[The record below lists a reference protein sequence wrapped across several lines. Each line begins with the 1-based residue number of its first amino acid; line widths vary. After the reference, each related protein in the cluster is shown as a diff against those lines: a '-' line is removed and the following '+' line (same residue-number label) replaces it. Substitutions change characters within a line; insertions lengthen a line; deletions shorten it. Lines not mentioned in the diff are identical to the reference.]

1 MFSPVIFSL
10 FINELVLDTINNGKH
25 SVSFSVCFFGLFL
38 NCLSCYLQMILF
50 CSLKLIGLQIQLNS

>member
-25 SVSFSVCFFGLFL
+25 SVSFSVFLGGSFFELFIL
-38 NCLSCYLQMILF
+38 LFADDMILF
-50 CSLKLIGLQIQLNS
+50 SETDWFTNPAQ